1 MIVAFSVGV
10 GSGWILAERNTKKKF
25 EAYANEEIESVK
37 QHYAILRKEGSYSD
51 PVKLAE
57 EIIDKEQ
64 YSLDLDGL
72 KGPQDPET
80 AIEES
85 KNVFDNPIEVPEDD
99 ELAGDPTHNFESSD
113 PETYWSWDEELER
126 RENEPDKPYVITL
139 EEYMAGEKNYTQTAL
154 TYFDGDDVLAD
165 ERDSIIEDIEATVGR
180 ENMLRFGHAS
190 NDRNLV
196 YIRNDRI
203 ELDFE
208 VVHSDGKY
216 AEEVLGF
223 VEHADKP
230 KSLRKF
236 RDYD

>member
-1 MIVAFSVGV
+1 G
-10 GSGWILAERNTKKKF
+10 
-25 EAYANEEIESVK
+25 
-37 QHYAILRKEGSYSD
+37 
-51 PVKLAE
+51 
-57 EIIDKEQ
+57 
-64 YSLDLDGL
+64 
-72 KGPQDPET
+72 PET
-80 AIEES
+80 EIEES

-99 ELAGDPTHNFESSD
+99 EPAGDPTHNFESSD
-113 PETYWSWDEELER
+113 PETYWNWDEELER

-208 VVHSDGKY
+208 VVH
-216 AEEVLGF
+216 
-223 VEHADKP
+223 
-230 KSLRKF
+230 
-236 RDYD
+236 